1 MVAYTQPVT
10 FDCLAA
16 GQPGQ
21 LPLTVGYYSKQMDT
35 PTVTATTVRGT
46 MCFGRS
52 DGLGQRPR
60 KPQQMHARDFSGI
73 LGARSELTQP
83 ATDERLER
91 DYIYNHIS
99 GRCVGEAVLSLVLA
113 FALRA

>member
-52 DGLGQRPR
+52 DGLGQRP
-60 KPQQMHARDFSGI
+60 
-73 LGARSELTQP
+73 
-83 ATDERLER
+83 
-91 DYIYNHIS
+91 
-99 GRCVGEAVLSLVLA
+99 
-113 FALRA
+113 